1 MSTILLTVKTKNHE
15 KISIYIF
22 FLCVLFA
29 FQPSEKKMEGTW
41 KMLSYKVVN
50 NGKTAYL
57 VGSQL
62 KTWTKNHV
70 LFVGKFHVN
79 GEDRYNYGSATYS
92 IDETHYTENF
102 IHMVSGANEGKAVKV
117 LLEIKGDTLY
127 QTFPIKDD
135 WSFDKNNY
143 RQEKYVRA
151 E

>member
-1 MSTILLTVKTKNHE
+1 MKKLAL
-15 KISIYIF
+15 IF
-22 FLCVLFA
+22 IVFCIMA
-29 FQPSEKKMEGTW
+29 FQPPVKKIQGTW
-41 KMLSYKVVN
+41 RMISYKVVDD
-50 NGKTAYL
+50 GAARYL
-57 VGSQL
+57 QGEQL

-92 IDETHYTENF
+92 ISGTHYTENF

-135 WSFDKNNY
+135 WTYDKNNY

>member
-1 MSTILLTVKTKNHE
+1 MKKLALIL
-15 KISIYIF
+15 IA
-22 FLCVLFA
+22 LCLMA
-29 FQPSEKKMEGTW
+29 FQPPVKKLQGTW
-41 KMLSYKVVN
+41 RMVSYKVVDD
-50 NGKTAYL
+50 GAARYL
-57 VGSQL
+57 TGEQH

-79 GEDRYNYGSATYS
+79 GEDKYNYGSATYS
-92 IDETHYTENF
+92 VDGTHYTENF

-127 QTFPIKDD
+127 QKFPIKDD
-135 WSFDKNNY
+135 WTYDENNY

>member
-1 MSTILLTVKTKNHE
+1 MKKLALL
-15 KISIYIF
+15 I
-22 FLCVLFA
+22 CVFSLMA
-29 FQPSEKKMEGTW
+29 FQPPVKKIQGTW

-50 NGKTAYL
+50 NGETNYL
-57 VGSQL
+57 DGEQL

-79 GEDRYNYGSATYS
+79 GEDKYNYGSATYS
-92 IDETHYTENF
+92 IDGTHYTENF
-102 IHMVSGANEGKAVKV
+102 IHMVDGATEGKAVKV

-127 QTFPIKDD
+127 QIFPVKDD
-135 WSFDKNNY
+135 WTYDKNNY